1 MCVLPPFANEP
12 MFSHKTRQ
20 RLWHEHIAIGR
31 STTHQ
36 QLLGSHGAIWK
47 WTDSIGKTWKIDGKH
62 QKTMDNHGLKENL
75 RAKWKGLENLLE
87 SMVFTPNIAKQT
99 AHTNSANLE
108 HNLNEQDK
116 WVPSEIQNI
125 AWLQVMT
132 HPMKGWEWI
141 GMACNEEFDL
151 PTRLRL
157 GRFFDRGDRLSDTF
171 MARGK

>member
-1 MCVLPPFANEP
+1 MKPPFVRTSMCKGFPIEITIYQKTIYIYVLPPFANEP

-108 HNLNEQDK
+108 HNLNEQAK

-141 GMACNEEFDL
+141 GM
-151 PTRLRL
+151 
-157 GRFFDRGDRLSDTF
+157 GVQ
-171 MARGK
+171 